1 MTRFS
6 CRGAAQAARERTE
19 KSKNDATIEELSR
32 LGIADGH
39 NIIKGK
45 QLFIPHYELG
55 DLFGG
60 CLSKGIIVV
69 SPGYVL
75 PIRVGH
81 GWGAGQLLLIGT
93 PRPVVRG

>member
-1 MTRFS
+1 MVCCIGATRVVH
-6 CRGAAQAARERTE
+6 ERTP
-19 KSKNDATIEELSR
+19 KSKNDATFKELSR

-69 SPGYVL
+69 SPSYVPL
-75 PIRVGH
+75 FY
-81 GWGAGQLLLIGT
+81 GWDTAGAQDSFWIKVPKT
-93 PRPVVRG
+93 CE

>member
-1 MTRFS
+1 MQSRFYSYICFGNPLKTVCCIGATRVVH
-6 CRGAAQAARERTE
+6 ERTS

-75 PIRVGH
+75 PVYG
-81 GWGAGQLLLIGT
+81 
-93 PRPVVRG
+93 

>member
-1 MTRFS
+1 MRFS

-45 QLFIPHYELG
+45 QLFIPNSKRG
-55 DLFGG
+55 N
-60 CLSKGIIVV
+60 LSKG
-69 SPGYVL
+69 
-75 PIRVGH
+75 RV
-81 GWGAGQLLLIGT
+81 
-93 PRPVVRG
+93 